1 MTKDNNFNF
10 GVIGVLYG
18 GSSSE
23 REVSLESGEA
33 VYRAL
38 IRQGFSAE
46 LIDTEKNSTVDILIS
61 RIDRAVIMLHGRGGE
76 DGTIQGL
83 LDTLKIPYS
92 GSRVPACALAMD
104 KWRSKLVFEGSG
116 VPTPK
121 FSVVRSVEDLLMA
134 CEELGF
140 PMIVKPSREGSTI
153 GLSKVTRVGDVEAA
167 FELARE
173 YDPIIIAEEFIQ
185 GNEVTV
191 AILNGRTLPV
201 VRILAPNNNYD
212 YQAKYHSDETK
223 YFCPSGLQ
231 ETVDVE
237 LQNVAL
243 RAFNVLGCSGWGRV
257 DIMMD
262 EVGGA
267 WVLEVNTVPGMTSH
281 SLVPMAA
288 KTSGIGFEQLVFE
301 ILRGCDVA

>member
-83 LDTLKIPYS
+83 LETLKIPYS

-223 YFCPSGLQ
+223 YCCPSGLQ

-243 RAFNVLGCSGWGRV
+243 RACNVLGCSGWGRV